1 MIIRTHAYAR
11 AGLIGNP
18 SDGFFGKT
26 ISLNVRNYAA
36 QVVLFESPE
45 LIIEAC
51 AEDLCRFNSID
62 ELVRDVRLHGYYG
75 GMRLVKATIR
85 RFGEYC
91 RVHGITLERRN
102 FTIRYSTTIPRLVG
116 MAGSSAIVTATMR
129 ALMGFYGVTVPK
141 PIQPNLV
148 LSVEKEELGIEAGL
162 QDRVIQVYEG
172 LVFMDFDRALI
183 QRQGHGHYESID
195 PALLPPLYMAF
206 DRQCAESSERVHNP
220 LRLRFE
226 QGEPAVLDAMKRFA
240 GLAEQARDLLLAG
253 RGSELGPMLNANF
266 DLRTT
271 LMAIAPRNRAMVEAA
286 RACGASAKFAGSG
299 GAIIGTYDGEAM
311 FQELRERLAA
321 FGCEVFKPELQS

>member
-26 ISLNVRNYAA
+26 LSLNVRNYAA
-36 QVVLFESPE
+36 QVVLFESPD

-51 AEDLCRFNSID
+51 AEDLCRFNSVD
-62 ELVRDVRLHGYYG
+62 ELMRDVRLHGYYG

-102 FTIRYSTTIPRLVG
+102 FTVRYSTTIPRLVG
-116 MAGSSAIVTATMR
+116 MAGSSAIVTATLR
-129 ALMGFYGVTVPK
+129 ALTQFYGVTLPK
-141 PIQPNLV
+141 PTQPNLI

-183 QRQGHGHYESID
+183 QRQGHGTYEPLD

-206 DRQCAESSERVHNP
+206 DRQSAEGSERTHNP
-220 LRLRFE
+220 LRVRFE
-226 QGEPAVLDAMKRFA
+226 QGDPAVLDAMRRFA
-240 GLAEQARDLLLAG
+240 GLAEQVRERLLAG
-253 RGSELGPMLNANF
+253 RGGEIGPLLNANF

-271 LMAIAPRNRAMVEAA
+271 VMAIAPRNREMVETA

-299 GAIIGTYDGEAM
+299 GAIIGTYEGEAM
-311 FQELRERLAA
+311 FKALRERLGAL
-321 FGCEVFKPELQS
+321 GCEVFKPELHA